1 MISPLK
7 VIDPRRRRGDHNPI
21 MFRYRMRLIAA
32 LTAAGFL
39 LLLSPAAADAAS
51 LWTKKKNDYDR
62 IVQNV
67 ALEYGLDADFVHA
80 VIKAES
86 AYNRWAVSR
95 AGAQGLMQLMPA
107 TAVTYG
113 VKDVWDPEQNI
124 RGGVKFLKA
133 LWKLYDGNIKN
144 ILAAYNAGQEA
155 VKKYGGIPPYQETRT
170 YIKRVLA
177 TYQAPPAGLR
187 TKIYEIKDASGKIIL
202 TNDPRLAAIAAR
214 GVS

>member
-1 MISPLK
+1 MNSPLK
-7 VIDPRRRRGDHNPI
+7 VIDPRRRLDDDNRV
-21 MFRYRMRLIAA
+21 MSRYRTRRIAA

-39 LLLSPAAADAAS
+39 LLLFPAAADAAG
-51 LWTKKKNDYDR
+51 LWVKKKSDYDR
-62 IVQNV
+62 IIQTV

-107 TAVTYG
+107 TAITYG

-124 RGGVKFLKA
+124 RGGVKFLKD
-133 LWKLYDGNIKN
+133 LWRLYDGNVKK

-155 VKKYGGIPPYQETRT
+155 VKKYGGIPPYEETRT
-170 YIKRVLA
+170 YINRVLA
-177 TYQAPPAGLR
+177 AYQAPPAGMR

-202 TNDPRLAAIAAR
+202 TNDPRLAASLAR